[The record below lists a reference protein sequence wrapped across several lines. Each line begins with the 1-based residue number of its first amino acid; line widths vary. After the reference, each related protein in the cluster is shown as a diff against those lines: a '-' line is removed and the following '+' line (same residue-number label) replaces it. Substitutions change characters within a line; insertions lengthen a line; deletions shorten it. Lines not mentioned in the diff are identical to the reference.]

1 METQNMA
8 KDPLFIIVI
17 LAMAAVA
24 IILMIG
30 IGGFGRGGE
39 FNRKYANKLMRLRI
53 FAQFIAVLLILLFV
67 YFAG

>member
-1 METQNMA
+1 MA
-8 KDPLFIIVI
+8 KDPLFVIVVI
-17 LAMAAVA
+17 AMAAVA

-53 FAQFIAVLLILLFV
+53 FAQVIAVVLILLFV
-67 YFAG
+67 WIARGGE

>member
-1 METQNMA
+1 METQYMA
-8 KDPLFIIVI
+8 QDPLFIIVI

-67 YFAG
+67 YFAR